1 MIHLWF
7 FDWLQSR
14 QSKSIPTDV
23 TEFLKIMKHRTGANI
38 IAFAAY
44 TNEDGEQTYAR

>member
-1 MIHLWF
+1 M
-7 FDWLQSR
+7 
-14 QSKSIPTDV
+14 DV

-44 TNEDGEQTYAR
+44 TNEDREQMYAR